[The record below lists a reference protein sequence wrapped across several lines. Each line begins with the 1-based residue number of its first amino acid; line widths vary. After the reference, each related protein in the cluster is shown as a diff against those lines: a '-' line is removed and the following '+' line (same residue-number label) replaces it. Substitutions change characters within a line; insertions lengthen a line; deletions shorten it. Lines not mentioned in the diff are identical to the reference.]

1 MDYNRLA
8 LVGFVIRKRNTDTRR
23 LVGIANII
31 SARFVDLGNLGIE
44 DVPVYEF
51 VKAFD
56 KFNLSKEF
64 KDSIVKSNNGYVIKA
79 MGYLLVAGDADLSC
93 VSIGKDNYSECYNI
107 NVSLFD
113 EDENLVYAHYFNCDK
128 DYKYSGYV
136 CDLNLDDV
144 YFKIDAK
151 TLKVE
156 YSFKPF
162 DLDKDNLIKL
172 QTCNVFNGFN
182 PYYLTKNIGKYAVVR
197 GKFES
202 ISSMVTD
209 AILNVPDSV
218 SMLSIGKRA
227 FIKNISTLEIGNLRL
242 EIMACENADEEVNF
256 IYGDPH
262 INEKNLDIKYNLSK
276 LIAPREVNADRLK
289 KIILGLYGISIR
301 SLHSYKGDN
310 SRLNNL
316 KLADTKEKVIS
327 TLKSDFGIDIIEG

>member
-8 LVGFVIRKRNTDTRR
+8 LIGFVIRKRNTDTRR

-64 KDSIVKSNNGYVIKA
+64 KDSIVKSNNGYIIKA

-93 VSIGKDNYSECYNI
+93 VNIGKDNYSECYNI

-113 EDENLVYAHYFNCDK
+113 EDENLVYAHYYNCDK

-172 QTCNVFNGFN
+172 QTCNAFSGFD
-182 PYYLTKNIGKYAVVR
+182 PYYLSKSVGDYGNIR
-197 GKFES
+197 TDFES
-202 ISSMVTD
+202 IFSTVTD
-209 AILNVPDSV
+209 DILSVPYYV
-218 SMLSIGKRA
+218 SKLSINKVAYIR
-227 FIKNISTLEIGNLRL
+227 NVSTIEIGNPNL
-242 EIMACENADEEVNF
+242 EIMIFEKPEEAIKL
-256 IYGDPH
+256 IYGDYD
-262 INEKNLDIKYNLSK
+262 IEKKLDIEIGLSK
-276 LIAPREVNADRLK
+276 VIVPKEVNADRIK
-289 KIILGLYGISIR
+289 RIVVGLYGMSMVG
-301 SLHSYKGDN
+301 LNNYLGDN
-310 SRLNNL
+310 TKLNNL

-327 TLKSDFGIDIIEG
+327 VIKSDFGIDIIER